1 MVGSAFWPKC
11 NLQNM
16 NSMVHSFV
24 KSLVILAFVT
34 FASVPALAQENV
46 ANAGTNAVPD
56 AEKAELVAELAVRDS
71 VMALHDSACTVE
83 KKSLRSDLEMERAK
97 CENWEQ
103 SYNSLKK
110 DNEICAKALRV
121 AVQASQEKKEEAKEK
136 DKSDVVLQ
144 SASMAASFG
153 LGMLIM
159 WLILD

>member
-1 MVGSAFWPKC
+1 MVSVVRSFVTSLAVSVLFVSAFAV
-11 NLQNM
+11 
-16 NSMVHSFV
+16 S
-24 KSLVILAFVT
+24 
-34 FASVPALAQENV
+34 PALAQGAVCAQSAV
-46 ANAGTNAVPD
+46 A

-83 KKSLRSDLEMERAK
+83 KKALRSDLELERAK

-103 SYNSLKK
+103 SYNTLKEN
-110 DNEICAKALRV
+110 NETCAKALSV
-121 AVQASQEKKEEAKEK
+121 AIQASQEQAEKQEAKDKADKEK
-136 DKSDVVLQ
+136 DKSDVMIQ